1 VHEAAEVTDAQE
13 HDTIVLERS
22 GGPGRRW
29 VRSAIVSDDGGL
41 GRTSTT
47 AGGEAA
53 CHAPFTSL
61 YLDQRG
67 YARACPL
74 NNATPLGNIG
84 RSTLREIW
92 NGPAARALRQ
102 RFREG
107 EWGTGCDV
115 CAWQSRSAGDEQ
127 VYARLYDELPLPDD
141 EPEWPIHL
149 ELALSNRCNLQ
160 CVMCSGD
167 QSSSIRRHR
176 EGFAPMPAA
185 YPERFFDELVEVLPH
200 LQRAKFLGGEPFLV
214 REHHRVWDLM
224 VDLDVQVPIHVTTN
238 GTIWNDRVERVLEHL
253 PTSLAISVDGVRP
266 ETIAKVRVGVDPDV
280 LMANLERFQAYVRER
295 GTYLSLT
302 YCLMTENWQEFGD
315 FLVATTARDLDAYV
329 NTVTGPARLSL
340 YRLPPEQ
347 LAEVVAA
354 LEADDDRI
362 RPHLGRNEA
371 VWDDQLTRLRGR
383 LAQADQASTPR
394 WLLRASN
401 PAKEVGVTVQRSGH
415 AELERLRADD
425 EAILRQWA
433 EGGPVTGLDL
443 DRDDRIIST
452 TTDGDGFL
460 HLPSDVRSITFD
472 EVAVL
477 LSSFYGRRTTVEVL
491 HAEAALEDRVA
502 CYETPGEETALRSRI
517 RPIPLPGGKAGVR
530 LVVAARR
537 RARTPSVVVA
547 ADPR

>member
-1 VHEAAEVTDAQE
+1 M
-13 HDTIVLERS
+13 S
-22 GGPGRRW
+22 GDQRLGP
-29 VRSAIVSDDGGL
+29 
-41 GRTSTT
+41 TSNTA
-47 AGGEAA
+47 AGGVA

-74 NNATPLGNIG
+74 NSATPLGNLG

-92 NGPAARALRQ
+92 HGPAARALRE
-102 RFREG
+102 RFRAG

-115 CAWQSRSAGDEQ
+115 CAWQATSAGDDQ
-127 VYARLYDELPLPDD
+127 VYARLYDELPLPED
-141 EPEWPIHL
+141 EPEWPVHL

-176 EGFAPMPAA
+176 EGFSAMPPA
-185 YPERFFDELVEVLPH
+185 YPERFFEELVEVIPH
-200 LQRAKFLGGEPFLV
+200 LERAKFLGGEPFLV

-224 VDLDVQVPIHVTTN
+224 VELDAAVPIHVTTN
-238 GTIWNDRVERVLEHL
+238 GTIWNERVERVLEHL
-253 PTSLAISVDGVRP
+253 PTSLAISMDGVRP
-266 ETIAKVRVGVDPDV
+266 ETIAKVRVGVDPAV
-280 LMANLERFQAYVRER
+280 LMANLDRFHAYVRER

-315 FLVATTARDLDAYV
+315 FLVATTERDLDAYV

-340 YRLPPEQ
+340 YRLPPER
-347 LAEVVAA
+347 LAEVLAT
-354 LEADDDRI
+354 LEADDDRV

-383 LAQADQASTPR
+383 LDQADQANTPR
-394 WLLRASN
+394 WLRPASN
-401 PAKEVGVTVQRSGH
+401 QAREVGVTVARSDDV
-415 AELERLRADD
+415 ELERLRGED
-425 EAILRQWA
+425 EAILRHWA

-443 DRDDRIIST
+443 DRDDRVIST

-460 HLPSDVRSITFD
+460 DLPSDVRAITFD
-472 EVAVL
+472 EVARL

-491 HAEAALEDRVA
+491 HAEPALEDRVA
-502 CYETPGEETALRSRI
+502 CYETQDGETALRSRI
-517 RPIPLPGGKAGVR
+517 RPLPLPGGGAGVR

-537 RARTPSVVVA
+537 RSADGEHLGVV
-547 ADPR
+547 